1 MEHLAEC
8 GQHSTFVIPNYN
20 SHACCYYCAKTT
32 PSMLILYHGGFG
44 LIHRSISF
52 TANLEGQ
59 TFATWDSLINDL
71 AFWIIIL
78 AVCLVFPCR
87 TWFWLNKMLQAK
99 VITSSRIS
107 LLKNFLKDYR
117 TQSWCLSMNE
127 LRIKNCLYEE
137 KIWDEKNRV
146 TERERR
152 EKRENDFL
160 FFLNTINWDYNCI
173 YNTIA

>member
-32 PSMLILYHGGFG
+32 PSMLILYRGGFG
-44 LIHRSISF
+44 LIHRSMSF
-52 TANLEGQ
+52 TANLGGQ
-59 TFATWDSLINDL
+59 KFATWDSLINDL

-87 TWFWLNKMLQAK
+87 TWFRLNKMLQAK

-107 LLKNFLKDYR
+107 LPTCWTNLRCHNR
-117 TQSWCLSMNE
+117 SINSWKCTPFKSSG
-127 LRIKNCLYEE
+127 ISKSVHTS
-137 KIWDEKNRV
+137 RV
-146 TERERR
+146 FPQCQ
-152 EKRENDFL
+152 N
-160 FFLNTINWDYNCI
+160 
-173 YNTIA
+173 